1 MTDSSRPYH
10 KPTKL
15 PGFRFDDLHG
25 ADDPAKTSRV
35 AHETAAALLE
45 RVRRHPDP
53 EIVSRLVSYTDDN
66 GIDAIAE
73 LWSRAAAHSLPGA
86 LWRIYLI
93 RLAIKDDPHAT
104 SLQFQRG
111 TEVLQSIDEVVAGAE
126 TPTGPNEIIELADR
140 ILRGVFEGDFAVA
153 LERAAAFC
161 RVSAAGCT
169 SLADDS
175 DHTEPERASLLTR
188 RALRFSEFASEL
200 TAAARLWRDDSLE

>member
-1 MTDSSRPYH
+1 MTDEHRPFH
-10 KPTKL
+10 RPTKFT
-15 PGFRFDDLHG
+15 GAKFDNLHG
-25 ADDPAKTSRV
+25 GDDPAETSRI

-73 LWSRAAAHSLPGA
+73 LWSRAGAFSLPGA
-86 LWRIYLI
+86 LWRIYLL
-93 RLAIKDDPHAT
+93 RLAIREDPHAT

-111 TEVLQSIDEVVAGAE
+111 SETLQSIDSVVAGAE
-126 TPTGPNEIIELADR
+126 TPTGPSEIIELADR

-161 RVSAAGCT
+161 RVSAVGCT
-169 SLADDS
+169 SLADDAEP
-175 DHTEPERASLLTR
+175 TEPERASVLTT

-200 TAAARLWRDDSLE
+200 TTAASLWRSDSLD